1 MANLAQWV
9 FEVVGYLTSHLVW
22 RALRGSSVSTDPGLD
37 VVWKV
42 LTTTGSSPENA
53 AITIAYVSAPPQPSF
68 QAIAPTLLWGVLTTL
83 AKRRKKRSLGRITHS
98 LTI

>member
-53 AITIAYVSAPPQPSF
+53 AITIAY
-68 QAIAPTLLWGVLTTL
+68 AIAPTLLWGVLTTL